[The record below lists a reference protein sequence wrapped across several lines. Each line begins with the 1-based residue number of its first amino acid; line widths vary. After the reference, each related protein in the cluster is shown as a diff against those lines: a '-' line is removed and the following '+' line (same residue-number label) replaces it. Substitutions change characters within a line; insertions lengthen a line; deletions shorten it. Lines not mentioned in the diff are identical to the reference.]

1 MAAYTGPMIDEALAA
16 LRAWRAEGVPV
27 ALATVTG
34 IVGSAPRELGAK
46 LAVAADGRIAGS
58 VSGGCVEG
66 DVVEAALQV
75 LADGRPRLR
84 HYGISDEM
92 ALQVGL
98 MCGGEIDVF
107 VEAVDGRAG
116 EILSALVEEAER
128 QVPVARLVALE
139 RGTVAAI
146 TADAVVGSA
155 AGAESAREALAAG
168 ESRSGASGGFVDV
181 ILPPPRLWV
190 IGAGHIAEH
199 LVAFSERAGFAP
211 FVVDPRR
218 LFAGQPRFSR
228 VEVLPTW
235 PDRAFAERGL
245 RPSDSVVVLSHDPKI
260 DEPALCAALSAE
272 VAYVGAI
279 GSRRA
284 QADRADRLAR
294 AGIGPEQVA
303 RLHAPIGLDL
313 GGRSPA
319 EIALAIVA
327 ELISVRYGGSARRK

>member
-27 ALATVTG
+27 ALATVTN

-66 DVVEAALQV
+66 DVVEVALQV
-75 LADGRPRLR
+75 LRDGVPQLR
-84 HYGISDEM
+84 HYGISDEI

-98 MCGGEIDVF
+98 VCGGEIDVF
-107 VEAVDGRAG
+107 VEGLDDPGD
-116 EILSALVEEAER
+116 EMTSTLIEHVELRE
-128 QVPVARLVALE
+128 PVARVIDFT
-139 RGTVAAI
+139 RGTVGVIA
-146 TADAVVGSA
+146 ADAVVG
-155 AGAESAREALAAG
+155 AGAESAREALTAG
-168 ESRSGASGGFVDV
+168 ESRSVASGFVDV
-181 ILPPPRLWV
+181 INPPPRLWV
-190 IGAGHIAEH
+190 VGAGHIAEH

-211 FVVDPRR
+211 IVVDPRR
-218 LFAGQPRFSR
+218 LFAEQPRFGD
-228 VEVLPTW
+228 VEVLATW

-245 RPSDSVVVLSHDPKI
+245 RASDSVVVLSHDPKI
-260 DEPALCAALSAE
+260 DEPALCAALAADL
-272 VAYVGAI
+272 AYVGAI

-284 QADRADRLAR
+284 QADRADRLTR
-294 AGIGPEQVA
+294 AGIGQERLD

-327 ELISVRYGGSARRK
+327 ELVSVRHGGSARRE

>member
-1 MAAYTGPMIDEALAA
+1 MAAYTGPMIDEALSA
-16 LRAWRAEGVPV
+16 LRAWRAERMPV
-27 ALATVTG
+27 ALATVTSV
-34 IVGSAPRELGAK
+34 VGSAPRELGAK
-46 LAVAADGRIAGS
+46 LAVAADGRMAGS

-66 DVVEAALQV
+66 DVAEAARQV
-75 LADGRPRLR
+75 LVDGLPQLR

-107 VEAVDGRAG
+107 VERVDGPAG
-116 EILSALVEEAER
+116 DILSALVERVEQ
-128 QVPVARLVALE
+128 QVPVVREVAFE
-139 RGTVAAI
+139 RGTVGMV
-146 TADAVVGSA
+146 TADAVLGEGVD
-155 AGAESAREALAAG
+155 AESAREALAAG
-168 ESRSGASGGFVDV
+168 RSRTSPSGFVEV
-181 ILPPPRLWV
+181 INPPPRLWV
-190 IGAGHIAEH
+190 VGAGHIAEH

-211 FVVDPRR
+211 IVVDPRR
-218 LFAGQPRFSR
+218 LFADQPRFSG
-228 VEVLPTW
+228 VGVLPTW

-260 DEPALCAALSAE
+260 DEPALCAALTAE
-272 VAYVGAI
+272 VPYVGAI

-294 AGIGPEQVA
+294 AGVRPDRLA

-327 ELISVRYGGSARRK
+327 ELVSVRHGGSAQR

>member
-1 MAAYTGPMIDEALAA
+1 MAAYTGPMIDEALSA
-16 LRAWRAEGVPV
+16 LRAWRAERMPV
-27 ALATVTG
+27 ALATVTSV
-34 IVGSAPRELGAK
+34 VGSAPRELGAK
-46 LAVAADGRIAGS
+46 LAVAADGRMAGS

-66 DVVEAALQV
+66 DVAEAARQV
-75 LADGRPRLR
+75 LVDGLPQLR

-107 VEAVDGRAG
+107 VERVDGPAG
-116 EILSALVEEAER
+116 DILSALVERVEQ
-128 QVPVARLVALE
+128 QVPVVREVAFE
-139 RGTVAAI
+139 RGTVGMV
-146 TADAVVGSA
+146 TADAVLGEGVD
-155 AGAESAREALAAG
+155 AESAREALAAG
-168 ESRSGASGGFVDV
+168 RSRTSPSGFVEV
-181 ILPPPRLWV
+181 INPPPRLWLV
-190 IGAGHIAEH
+190 GAGHIAEH

-211 FVVDPRR
+211 IVVDPRR
-218 LFAGQPRFSR
+218 LFADQPRFSG
-228 VEVLPTW
+228 VEVLPAW

-260 DEPALCAALSAE
+260 DEPALCAALTAE

-294 AGIGPEQVA
+294 AGVRPDRLA

-327 ELISVRYGGSARRK
+327 ELVSVRHGGSAQR

>member
-16 LRAWRAEGVPV
+16 LRDWRAEGVPV
-27 ALATVTG
+27 ALATVTE

-66 DVVEAALQV
+66 DVVDAALQV
-75 LADGRPRLR
+75 LGDGSPRLR

-107 VEAVDGRAG
+107 VEAVDGPAG
-116 EILSALVEEAER
+116 DILSRLVEHVEQ
-128 QVPVARLVALE
+128 QVPVARVIDFE
-139 RGTVAAI
+139 HGTVSAI
-146 TADAVVGSA
+146 TADGVVGSTTA
-155 AGAESAREALAAG
+155 ARSAREALATG
-168 ESRSGASGGFVDV
+168 DSRSVVAGFVDV
-181 ILPPPRLWV
+181 INPPPRLWV
-190 IGAGHIAEH
+190 VGAGHVAEH
-199 LVAFSERAGFAP
+199 LVAFAERAGLAP
-211 FVVDPRR
+211 IVVDPRR
-218 LFAGQPRFSR
+218 LFAEQPRFSG
-228 VEVLPTW
+228 VAVLPTW
-235 PDRAFAERGL
+235 PDRAFADGSL

-260 DEPALCAALSAE
+260 DEPALRAALCAD

-294 AGIGPEQVA
+294 AGVSPERLA

-327 ELISVRYGGSARRK
+327 ELVSVRRGGPTRRR

>member
-16 LRAWRAEGVPV
+16 LRAWRAEDVPV
-27 ALATVTG
+27 ALATVTN
-34 IVGSAPRELGAK
+34 IVGSAPRALGAK

-66 DVVEAALQV
+66 DVVEASLLV
-75 LADGRPRLR
+75 LRDGSPKVRR
-84 HYGISDEM
+84 YGISDEI
-92 ALQVGL
+92 ALEVGL

-107 VEAVDGRAG
+107 VEALGGVSGG
-116 EILSALVEEAER
+116 ILSGLVDQVEA
-128 QVPVARLVALE
+128 QVAIVRVVDFDQ
-139 RGTVAAI
+139 GTIAAV
-146 TADAVVGSA
+146 TADRVIGTPSLAV
-155 AGAESAREALAAG
+155 SARQALATG
-168 ESRSGASGGFVDV
+168 ESRSLASGFLDV

-190 IGAGHIAEH
+190 VGAGHVAEH

-211 FVVDPRR
+211 VVVDPRR
-218 LFAGQPRFSR
+218 LFAEQPRFNG
-228 VEVLPTW
+228 VDLLPTW
-235 PDRAFAERGL
+235 PDRAFAQRSL
-245 RPSDSVVVLSHDPKI
+245 RPSDFVVVLSHDPKV
-260 DEPALCAALSAE
+260 DEPALCAALSAD

-294 AGIGPEQVA
+294 AGIGPERLA

-319 EIALAIVA
+319 EIAVAIVA
-327 ELISVRYGGSARRK
+327 ELVSVRYGGSARRS

>member
-1 MAAYTGPMIDEALAA
+1 MIDEALTA

-27 ALATVTG
+27 ALATVTN
-34 IVGSAPRELGAK
+34 IVGSAPRALGAK

-66 DVVEAALQV
+66 DVIEAALQV
-75 LADGRPRLR
+75 LADGSPRLR

-92 ALQVGL
+92 ALEVGL

-107 VEAVDGRAG
+107 IEALDRASGGILSELVEQVEAHVA
-116 EILSALVEEAER
+116 
-128 QVPVARLVALE
+128 VARVVAFDQ
-139 RGTVAAI
+139 GTIAAVTAEAVIGTPSVAVA
-146 TADAVVGSA
+146 
-155 AGAESAREALAAG
+155 AREALAAG
-168 ESRSGASGGFVDV
+168 ESRSLAAGFMDV

-190 IGAGHIAEH
+190 VGAGHVAEH

-211 FVVDPRR
+211 IVVDPRR
-218 LFAGQPRFSR
+218 LFAEQPRFSG
-228 VEVLPTW
+228 VDVLRTW
-235 PDRAFAERGL
+235 PDRAFSQRGL
-245 RPSDSVVVLSHDPKI
+245 RPSDFVVVLSHDPKV
-260 DEPALCAALSAE
+260 DEPGLCAALSADI
-272 VAYVGAI
+272 AYVGAI

-294 AGIGPEQVA
+294 AGIGPERLA

-319 EIALAIVA
+319 EIALAIMA
-327 ELISVRYGGSARRK
+327 ELVSVRYGGSARRQ

>member
-16 LRAWRAEGVPV
+16 LRAWRAEGVPA
-27 ALATVTG
+27 ALATVTK
-34 IVGSAPRELGAK
+34 IVGSAPRDVGAK
-46 LAVAADGRIAGS
+46 LAVAGDGRIAGS

-66 DVVEAALQV
+66 DVVEAALGV
-75 LADGRPRLR
+75 LADGTPQLR

-107 VEAVDGRAG
+107 VEAAAGTAG
-116 EILSALVEEAER
+116 EILSALIERVELQE
-128 QVPVARLVALE
+128 PVARVIDYA
-139 RGTVAAI
+139 RGTVGLV
-146 TADAVVGSA
+146 TADDLGRAAEES
-155 AGAESAREALAAG
+155 AGAALAAG
-168 ESRSGASGGFVDV
+168 QSRSLPAGFVDV
-181 ILPPPRLWV
+181 INPPPRLWV
-190 IGAGHIAEH
+190 VGAGHIAEH

-211 FVVDPRR
+211 IVVDPRR
-218 LFAGQPRFSR
+218 LFADQPRFGG
-228 VEVLPTW
+228 VEVVPTW
-235 PDRAFAERGL
+235 PDRAFEERGL
-245 RPSDSVVVLSHDPKI
+245 RASDCVVVLSHDRKI
-260 DEPALCAALSAE
+260 DEPALCAALRAD

-284 QADRADRLAR
+284 QVDRADRLLR
-294 AGIGPEQVA
+294 AGIGQERLA

-327 ELISVRYGGSARRK
+327 ELVSVRHGGSARRQ

>member
-1 MAAYTGPMIDEALAA
+1 MAAYTGPMIDEALSA

-27 ALATVTG
+27 ALATVTSV
-34 IVGSAPRELGAK
+34 VGSAPRELGAK
-46 LAVAADGRIAGS
+46 LAVAADGRMAGS

-66 DVVEAALQV
+66 DVAEAALQV
-75 LADGRPRLR
+75 LVDGLPQLR

-98 MCGGEIDVF
+98 MCGGEIDIF
-107 VEAVDGRAG
+107 IERVDGPAG
-116 EILSALVEEAER
+116 DILSALVEGVEQ
-128 QVPVARLVALE
+128 QVPVAREVAFD
-139 RGTVAAI
+139 RGTVGMI
-146 TADAVVGSA
+146 TADAMVGERLD
-155 AGAESAREALAAG
+155 AESAREALAAG
-168 ESRSGASGGFVDV
+168 TSRTSPSGFVEV
-181 ILPPPRLWV
+181 INPPPRLWV
-190 IGAGHIAEH
+190 VGAGHIAEH

-211 FVVDPRR
+211 IVVDPRR
-218 LFAGQPRFSR
+218 LFADQARFSGAQ
-228 VEVLPTW
+228 VLPTW

-245 RPSDSVVVLSHDPKI
+245 RPSDCVVVLSHDPKI
-260 DEPALCAALSAE
+260 DEPALCAALTAE

-284 QADRADRLAR
+284 QADRADRLAK
-294 AGIGPEQVA
+294 AGVHPDRLA

-327 ELISVRYGGSARRK
+327 ELVSVRHGGSAQR

>member
-1 MAAYTGPMIDEALAA
+1 MIDEALSA

-27 ALATVTG
+27 SLATVTS

-46 LAVAADGRIAGS
+46 LAVAADGRMAGS

-75 LADGRPRLR
+75 LANGSPQLR

-92 ALQVGL
+92 ALEVGL

-107 VEAVDGRAG
+107 LEMVDGSPAD
-116 EILSALVEEAER
+116 ILSALVDYVER
-128 QVPVARLVALE
+128 QVPVARVVAFD
-139 RGTVAAI
+139 RGTVGMV
-146 TADAVVGSA
+146 TADATVGDHVEV
-155 AGAESAREALAAG
+155 ESAREALVAG
-168 ESRSGASGGFVDV
+168 TSRSSAGGFVDV
-181 ILPPPRLWV
+181 INPPPRVWV
-190 IGAGHIAEH
+190 VGAGHIAEH

-211 FVVDPRR
+211 IVVDPRR
-218 LFAGQPRFSR
+218 LFADQPRFGA

-260 DEPALCAALSAE
+260 DEPALCAALTAE
-272 VAYVGAI
+272 LAYVGAI

-284 QADRADRLAR
+284 RADRADRLAQ
-294 AGIGPEQVA
+294 AGVRPDQLA

-313 GGRSPA
+313 GGQSPA

-327 ELISVRYGGSARRK
+327 ELVSVRRGGSAQR

>member
-16 LRAWRAEGVPV
+16 LRAWRAEEVPV
-27 ALATVTG
+27 ALATLTNV
-34 IVGSAPRELGAK
+34 VGSAPRALGAK

-66 DVVEAALQV
+66 DVVEASLLV
-75 LADGRPRLR
+75 LRHGSPQLR

-92 ALQVGL
+92 ALEVGL

-107 VEAVDGRAG
+107 VEALEGPAAG
-116 EILSALVEEAER
+116 ILSELVEQVEA
-128 QVPVARLVALE
+128 QVAVARVVDYD
-139 RGTVAAI
+139 RGTIAAV
-146 TADAVVGSA
+146 TADAVIGTPSFAVT
-155 AGAESAREALAAG
+155 ARQALATG
-168 ESRSGASGGFVDV
+168 ESRSLATGFLDV

-190 IGAGHIAEH
+190 VGAGHVAEH

-211 FVVDPRR
+211 IVVDPRR
-218 LFAGQPRFSR
+218 LFAEQPRFNG

-235 PDRAFAERGL
+235 PDRAFAERRL
-245 RPSDSVVVLSHDPKI
+245 RPSDFVVVLSHDPKV
-260 DEPALCAALSAE
+260 DEPALFAALSAE
-272 VAYVGAI
+272 VAYAGAI

-284 QADRADRLAR
+284 QADRAHRLAR
-294 AGIGPEQVA
+294 AGLAPDRVA

-313 GGRSPA
+313 GGRSAA

-327 ELISVRYGGSARRK
+327 ELVSVRYGGSARRQ

>member
-1 MAAYTGPMIDEALAA
+1 MAAYTGAMIDEALAA
-16 LRAWRAEGVPV
+16 LRDWRAEGVPV
-27 ALATVTG
+27 ALATVTE

-58 VSGGCVEG
+58 VSGGCVEA

-75 LADGRPRLR
+75 LANGSPQLR

-107 VEAVDGRAG
+107 VEAVDGLPG
-116 EILSALVEEAER
+116 EILSRLVERVER
-128 QVPVARLVALE
+128 HVPVARVIDFE
-139 RGTVAAI
+139 HGTVGVI
-146 TADAVVGSA
+146 TADAVFGGA
-155 AGAESAREALAAG
+155 AAESAREALATG
-168 ESRSGASGGFVDV
+168 DSRRVAAGFVDV
-181 ILPPPRLWV
+181 VNPPPRLWV
-190 IGAGHIAEH
+190 VGAGHVAEH
-199 LVAFSERAGFAP
+199 LVPFSERAGFAP
-211 FVVDPRR
+211 IVVDPRR
-218 LFAGQPRFSR
+218 LFAEQPRFSG
-228 VEVLPTW
+228 VAVLPTW
-235 PDRAFAERGL
+235 PDHAFANGGL
-245 RPSDSVVVLSHDPKI
+245 RPTDSVVVLSHDPKI
-260 DEPALCAALSAE
+260 DEPALCAALCAD

-294 AGIGPEQVA
+294 AGISLERLA

-327 ELISVRYGGSARRK
+327 ELVSVRRGGPARRR